1 MEISNENLVVA
12 IAKSVHESREPG
24 TVFVPENDGENRT
37 MTRVITRA
45 FLEILLGLRKQ
56 GG

>member
-1 MEISNENLVVA
+1 VVA
-12 IAKSVHESREPG
+12 IAKSVGESREPG
-24 TVFVPENDGENRT
+24 TVFVPENDRENRT
-37 MTRVITRA
+37 MTRATRA